1 MGLGSAVLVSV
12 ERDWVSSDQRHVCKP
27 SLWSPHACYDSDVL
41 TSHKWST
48 NNYYNNDNNKIQLGK
63 INFTNVS
70 EAEKLSEN
78 WQRIS
83 PWGCDWRTGARC
95 WFHANIT
102 LFFRVL
108 SECSQSSESLSIW
121 KQPFPRS
128 SYKASSLS
136 FHHQA
141 SWFNSCFGKN
151 KNKLEWKVENNFQ
164 VTDRVFIVLAFL
176 AIS

>member
-102 LFFRVL
+102 LFLGSYQNAHKAVRACPYENNHFLGAPTRPVLWASTIRLHDLTRVL
-108 SECSQSSESLSIW
+108 ERKKIHWSGKWKIIFKWLTECL
-121 KQPFPRS
+121 
-128 SYKASSLS
+128 
-136 FHHQA
+136 
-141 SWFNSCFGKN
+141 
-151 KNKLEWKVENNFQ
+151 
-164 VTDRVFIVLAFL
+164 
-176 AIS
+176 